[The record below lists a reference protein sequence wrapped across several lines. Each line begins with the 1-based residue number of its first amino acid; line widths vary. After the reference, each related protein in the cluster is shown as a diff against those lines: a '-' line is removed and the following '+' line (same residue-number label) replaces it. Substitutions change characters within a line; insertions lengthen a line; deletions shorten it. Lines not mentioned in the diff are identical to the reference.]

1 MAVRTKMTSPRSA
14 GLGRR
19 RITCQT
25 MMLIETILRAGESAN
40 EPSKGPKAGG
50 GFHSNDLPMP
60 DCKQSGTAGARSL
73 WFITWFPV
81 VSRQSSVVGKRW
93 ALKTEHCGRL
103 TTSHEACL
111 GRHGKFCRCLQAGG
125 GRGCRVFQG

>member
-1 MAVRTKMTSPRSA
+1 MQSSISCRQSSAKDQWLDAEGDQGEGSGGGRETAGKSGSRCARSARAMAVRTKMTSPRSA

-40 EPSKGPKAGG
+40 EPSKASKAGG

-73 WFITWFPV
+73 WFIT
-81 VSRQSSVVGKRW
+81 
-93 ALKTEHCGRL
+93 
-103 TTSHEACL
+103 
-111 GRHGKFCRCLQAGG
+111 
-125 GRGCRVFQG
+125 